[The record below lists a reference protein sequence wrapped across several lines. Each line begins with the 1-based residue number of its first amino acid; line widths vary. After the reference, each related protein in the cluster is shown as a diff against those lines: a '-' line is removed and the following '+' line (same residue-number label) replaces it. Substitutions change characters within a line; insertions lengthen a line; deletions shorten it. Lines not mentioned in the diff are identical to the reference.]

1 MASTHRPG
9 TVQVGEEADYGTTSG
24 AALRADAEALLTC
37 YGVGEGDPA
46 PPLVRE
52 EGWAWSQ
59 ARGATRAGGSQAS
72 GSTSTDSASLSSYDE
87 GHTEVQA
94 LPVSAAGV
102 GVGSDSG
109 AVGGAAG
116 QGTTL
121 ATSSFEQ
128 DPFYIERG
136 PPHTVCELAFT
147 SSVRFLQPGLL
158 LQVSV
163 ASRAMPHSLCVPSAR
178 CHSRSTTSLVTA
190 ASRCRLVHLSVIYL
204 ALLHQLPVGLSAL
217 DAEH

>member
-52 EGWAWSQ
+52 EGWACSQ
-59 ARGATRAGGSQAS
+59 AKGATRAGGSQAS

-87 GHTEVQA
+87 GRTEVQA

-102 GVGSDSG
+102 GIGSDSG

-116 QGTTL
+116 QGLTL

-158 LQVSV
+158 LQVS
-163 ASRAMPHSLCVPSAR
+163 ADPRAMCTIRMLPQPQHQFLLQRQPAGAGLCT
-178 CHSRSTTSLVTA
+178 CHLFT
-190 ASRCRLVHLSVIYL
+190 Y
-204 ALLHQLPVGLSAL
+204 LHQLPVGLSAL